1 MWSVHGRFASE
12 KTQRN
17 EGKCNQ
23 LCKLSLTVTDCRNHK
38 KKPAQLAQAGVIR
51 VLNPKVGFTY
61 QYLWDLNFI
70 KPPGNVASEQSQQP
84 FAKCN

>member
-1 MWSVHGRFASE
+1 LWSVHDRFASE

-23 LCKLSLTVTDCRNHK
+23 LCKLSLTVTDWRNSK

-51 VLNPKVGFTY
+51 VLNPKVDFTY

-70 KPPGNVASEQSQQP
+70 KPPRSVASEQSQQP

>member
-1 MWSVHGRFASE
+1 MKGNATSCVNYRLLLQIAE
-12 KTQRN
+12 IA
-17 EGKCNQ
+17 
-23 LCKLSLTVTDCRNHK
+23 K
-38 KKPAQLAQAGVIR
+38 KKPAQLAQVGVIR
-51 VLNPKVGFTY
+51 VLNPKVDFTY

>member
-1 MWSVHGRFASE
+1 MTASPAR
-12 KTQRN
+12 KRKGMKGNATSCVNYRLLLQIAVI
-17 EGKCNQ
+17 
-23 LCKLSLTVTDCRNHK
+23 TK

-61 QYLWDLNFI
+61 QYLWDFNFI
-70 KPPGNVASEQSQQP
+70 KPSGNVASEQSQQP

>member
-1 MWSVHGRFASE
+1 MWSVRDRFASE

-23 LCKLSLTVTDCRNHK
+23 LCKLSLTVTDCGNRK
-38 KKPAQLAQAGVIR
+38 KKPAQLAQVGVMR
-51 VLNPKVGFTY
+51 VLNPKVDFTY

>member
-1 MWSVHGRFASE
+1 M
-12 KTQRN
+12 
-17 EGKCNQ
+17 
-23 LCKLSLTVTDCRNHK
+23 
-38 KKPAQLAQAGVIR
+38 R
-51 VLNPKVGFTY
+51 VLNPKVDFTY